1 VWDWSISGKVRN
13 PMGVGEQ
20 EIFIE
25 GHPCVVVDGVQM
37 RYRVASSEPSA
48 PDANVT
54 GPRILRRAVRKPNI
68 VTVQAL
74 NELSLVVE
82 RGESVGII
90 GRNGSGKSTLMKI
103 ISGQSK
109 PTSGAVYASS
119 IPIMLGV
126 NAALVQDLSGDQ
138 NVILGCLAMG
148 MSRAAADEKFESIV
162 ELSGL
167 EKSIHLP
174 MKSYSSGMASRLRFA
189 IAAAVDPEILL
200 VDEAL
205 NTGDAQFADRSKLR
219 MDELREQAGCVFLVS
234 HSLETI
240 SDMCTRVLWLDKGDL
255 IMDGEPDMAIQAYR
269 DFTKHLSKGN
279 NNSASKILEDA
290 KAVLVATEVRG
301 RSSRRSR
308 A

>member
-1 VWDWSISGKVRN
+1 MPGFPSGNRGQSLRPGPWERWVLGLSTSGRGRN
-13 PMGVGEQ
+13 PMDAGEK

-25 GHPCVVVDGVQM
+25 GHPCVVVDSVRM
-37 RYRVASSEPSA
+37 RYRVASSAASVT
-48 PDANVT
+48 DADT
-54 GPRILRRAVRKPNI
+54 AKPRFLRRAVNKPHM

-119 IPIMLGV
+119 TPIMLGV
-126 NAALVQDLSGDQ
+126 NAALVPDLSGDQ

-148 MSRAAADEKFESIV
+148 MSRAEVDEKFSSIV

-174 MKSYSSGMASRLRFA
+174 MKSYSSGMGSRLRFA

-205 NTGDAQFADRSKLR
+205 NTGDAQFVDRSRSR
-219 MDELREQAGCVFLVS
+219 MDELRRNAGCVFLVS
-234 HSLETI
+234 HSLPTI
-240 SDMCTRVLWLDKGDL
+240 QDMCTRVLWVDNGDL
-255 IMDGEPDMAIQAYR
+255 IMDSDPKETTKTYQE
-269 DFTKHLSKGN
+269 FTSQLAKGN
-279 NNSASKILEDA
+279 N
-290 KAVLVATEVRG
+290 
-301 RSSRRSR
+301 
-308 A
+308 

>member
-1 VWDWSISGKVRN
+1 MDAA
-13 PMGVGEQ
+13 EQ
-20 EIFIE
+20 EIYIA
-25 GHPCVVVDGVQM
+25 GHPCVVVDRVRM
-37 RYRVASSEPSA
+37 RYRVASSETLEQPGGGVRRRFL
-48 PDANVT
+48 N
-54 GPRILRRAVRKPNI
+54 RAVRKPNM

-109 PTSGAVYASS
+109 PTAGAVYASS
-119 IPIMLGV
+119 TPIMLGV

-148 MSRAAADEKFESIV
+148 MSRAEADKKFESIV

-189 IAAAVDPEILL
+189 IAASVDPEILL

-205 NTGDAQFADRSKLR
+205 NTGDAQFADRSKRR
-219 MDELREQAGCVFLVS
+219 MDELRATAGCVFLVS

-240 SDMCTRVLWLDKGDL
+240 SDMCTRVVWLDKGDL
-255 IMDGEPDMAIQAYR
+255 IMDGEPAVAIRAYQE
-269 DFTKHLSKGN
+269 FTGHLSKGN

-290 KAVLVATEVRG
+290 KAVLVATEVRE
-301 RSSRRSR
+301 RSSRRVR
-308 A
+308 G